1 MGVYI
6 SANKVFL
13 AEMKPFHFQFD
24 LPKNF
29 NKNITYEV
37 DLIISHHRLLT
48 EQKTRLIIYCT
59 NIRLET
65 NDIHEY
71 RKQKKQ

>member
-6 SANKVFL
+6 YGNKAFL
-13 AEMKPFHFQFD
+13 AEMRPFHFQLD
-24 LPKNF
+24 LPKYF

-48 EQKTRLIIYCT
+48 EQKTSMIIYCT